1 MKLYLLQHIFTF
13 GDKFVVYDES
23 EAERY
28 YVEGEVFSFG
38 KKLHVYNAHNE
49 EIALIRQELFSFPP
63 TFSVERGGIEVASIV
78 KEFTFFHQAYTVEGP
93 DWQVEGDFSSHE
105 YTISKGDQVIAT
117 VSREWFTLGDSY
129 EINIRDARDEV
140 VALATAL
147 VIDAILED

>member
-1 MKLYLLQHIFTF
+1 MVISRTK
-13 GDKFVVYDES
+13 YDVS
-23 EAERY
+23 
-28 YVEGEVFSFG
+28 
-38 KKLHVYNAHNE
+38 NE

-105 YTISKGDQVIAT
+105 YTISKGGQVIAT

-140 VALATAL
+140 MALATAL
-147 VIDAILED
+147 VIDIVLAD